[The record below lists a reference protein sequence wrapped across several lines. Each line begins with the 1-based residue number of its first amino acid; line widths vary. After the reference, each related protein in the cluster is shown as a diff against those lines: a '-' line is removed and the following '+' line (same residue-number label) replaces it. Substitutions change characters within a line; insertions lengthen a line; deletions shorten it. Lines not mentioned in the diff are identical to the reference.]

1 VVSNATGRIKI
12 KQHFLYNKNN
22 SINIMPAPVPPK
34 GKPVAG
40 KAVPPK
46 GKPVP
51 AGKAPVGKAPA
62 GKAVPPKESPKD
74 KMARLREMQ
83 NKKKK

>member
-1 VVSNATGRIKI
+1 MGSYAVRRITI
-12 KQHFLYNKNN
+12 KQYFFYNENN
-22 SINIMPAPVPPK
+22 CINIMPAPVPPK

-51 AGKAPVGKAPA
+51 AGKA
-62 GKAVPPKESPKD
+62 VPPKESPKD

>member
-1 VVSNATGRIKI
+1 MGSYAARRITI
-12 KQHFLYNKNN
+12 KQYFFYNKNN
-22 SINIMPAPVPPK
+22 CTNLMPAPVPPK

-51 AGKAPVGKAPA
+51 AGKA
-62 GKAVPPKESPKD
+62 VPPKESPKD

>member
-1 VVSNATGRIKI
+1 
-12 KQHFLYNKNN
+12 
-22 SINIMPAPVPPK
+22 MPAPMPPKGKPAAGKAMPPK
-34 GKPVAG
+34 GKPVA
-40 KAVPPK
+40 
-46 GKPVP
+46 
-51 AGKAPVGKAPA
+51 AGKAPT

>member
-1 VVSNATGRIKI
+1 
-12 KQHFLYNKNN
+12 
-22 SINIMPAPVPPK
+22 MPAPVPPK
-34 GKPVAG
+34 GKPVDG

-46 GKPVP
+46 GKPVS
-51 AGKAPVGKAPA
+51 A

>member
-1 VVSNATGRIKI
+1 VVSNAAGRIKI
-12 KQHFLYNKNN
+12 KQNFLYNKNN

-51 AGKAPVGKAPA
+51 AGKAPA

>member
-1 VVSNATGRIKI
+1 
-12 KQHFLYNKNN
+12 
-22 SINIMPAPVPPK
+22 MPAPVPPK
-34 GKPVAG
+34 GKPVTG

-46 GKPVP
+46 GKPV
-51 AGKAPVGKAPA
+51 PA

>member
-1 VVSNATGRIKI
+1 
-12 KQHFLYNKNN
+12 
-22 SINIMPAPVPPK
+22 MPAPVPPK
-34 GKPVAG
+34 GKPVVG

-46 GKPVP
+46 GKP
-51 AGKAPVGKAPA
+51 ATAA

>member
-1 VVSNATGRIKI
+1 
-12 KQHFLYNKNN
+12 
-22 SINIMPAPVPPK
+22 MPAPVPPK
-34 GKPVAG
+34 GKSAAG

-46 GKPVP
+46 
-51 AGKAPVGKAPA
+51 GKAPA

>member
-1 VVSNATGRIKI
+1 
-12 KQHFLYNKNN
+12 LYNKNN

-46 GKPVP
+46 GKP
-51 AGKAPVGKAPA
+51 ATAA

>member
-1 VVSNATGRIKI
+1 VVSNAVRRIKI
-12 KQHFLYNKNN
+12 KQQFLYNKNN

-46 GKPVP
+46 GKPV
-51 AGKAPVGKAPA
+51 AAGKAPA

>member
-1 VVSNATGRIKI
+1 
-12 KQHFLYNKNN
+12 
-22 SINIMPAPVPPK
+22 MPAPVPPK
-34 GKPVAG
+34 GKPAAG

-46 GKPVP
+46 GKPNP
-51 AGKAPVGKAPA
+51 TGKTTE

-83 NKKKK
+83 NKKGK

>member
-1 VVSNATGRIKI
+1 
-12 KQHFLYNKNN
+12 
-22 SINIMPAPVPPK
+22 MPAPVPPK
-34 GKPVAG
+34 GKPAAG

-46 GKPVP
+46 
-51 AGKAPVGKAPA
+51 GKAPA
-62 GKAVPPKESPKD
+62 GKAVPPKESPKA

>member
-1 VVSNATGRIKI
+1 
-12 KQHFLYNKNN
+12 
-22 SINIMPAPVPPK
+22 MPAPVPPK
-34 GKPVAG
+34 GKPAAG
-40 KAVPPK
+40 KAMPPK
-46 GKPVP
+46 GK
-51 AGKAPVGKAPA
+51 ASAAA

>member
-1 VVSNATGRIKI
+1 
-12 KQHFLYNKNN
+12 
-22 SINIMPAPVPPK
+22 MPAPVPPK
-34 GKPVAG
+34 GKPPVG

-51 AGKAPVGKAPA
+51 AGKAPA

-83 NKKKK
+83 KKTKK

>member
-1 VVSNATGRIKI
+1 M
-12 KQHFLYNKNN
+12 YNKNN

-51 AGKAPVGKAPA
+51 AGKTPA

>member
-1 VVSNATGRIKI
+1 
-12 KQHFLYNKNN
+12 
-22 SINIMPAPVPPK
+22 MPAPVPPK

-51 AGKAPVGKAPA
+51 AGKA
-62 GKAVPPKESPKD
+62 VPPKESPKD
-74 KMARLREMQ
+74 KMARLRDMQ

>member
-1 VVSNATGRIKI
+1 
-12 KQHFLYNKNN
+12 
-22 SINIMPAPVPPK
+22 MPAPVPPK
-34 GKPVAG
+34 GKPAAG

-46 GKPVP
+46 GK
-51 AGKAPVGKAPA
+51 AAA

>member
-1 VVSNATGRIKI
+1 MVSNAAGRIKI

-51 AGKAPVGKAPA
+51 AGKA
-62 GKAVPPKESPKD
+62 VPPKESPKD

>member
-1 VVSNATGRIKI
+1 MVSNAVGRIII

-34 GKPVAG
+34 GKPAVG
-40 KAVPPK
+40 KAIPPK
-46 GKPVP
+46 GKP
-51 AGKAPVGKAPA
+51 ATAT

>member
-1 VVSNATGRIKI
+1 MS
-12 KQHFLYNKNN
+12 
-22 SINIMPAPVPPK
+22 PK

-46 GKPVP
+46 GKPVTTGKKP
-51 AGKAPVGKAPA
+51 AD
-62 GKAVPPKESPKD
+62 KAVPPKESPKD

-83 NKKKK
+83 TKKKK

>member
-1 VVSNATGRIKI
+1 MVSNAAGRIKI
-12 KQHFLYNKNN
+12 KQQFLYNKNN

-51 AGKAPVGKAPA
+51 AGKTPA

>member
-1 VVSNATGRIKI
+1 M
-12 KQHFLYNKNN
+12 YNKNN
-22 SINIMPAPVPPK
+22 SIIIMPAPVPPK

-51 AGKAPVGKAPA
+51 AGKAPT

>member
-1 VVSNATGRIKI
+1 MGANAAGRIKI
-12 KQHFLYNKNN
+12 KQYFFYNKNN

-34 GKPVAG
+34 GKPAAG

-46 GKPVP
+46 
-51 AGKAPVGKAPA
+51 GKAPA

>member
-1 VVSNATGRIKI
+1 
-12 KQHFLYNKNN
+12 
-22 SINIMPAPVPPK
+22 MPAPVPPK
-34 GKPVAG
+34 GKPAAG

-46 GKPVP
+46 GKP
-51 AGKAPVGKAPA
+51 AA

-83 NKKKK
+83 NKTKQ

>member
-1 VVSNATGRIKI
+1 
-12 KQHFLYNKNN
+12 
-22 SINIMPAPVPPK
+22 MPAPVPPK

-46 GKPVP
+46 GKPVTAGQKP
-51 AGKAPVGKAPA
+51 AD
-62 GKAVPPKESPKD
+62 KAVPPKESPKD

-83 NKKKK
+83 TKKKK

>member
-1 VVSNATGRIKI
+1 MGTHAVRRITI
-12 KQHFLYNKNN
+12 KPQFPYNKNN

-34 GKPVAG
+34 GKPPVG

-46 GKPVP
+46 GKPAP
-51 AGKAPVGKAPA
+51 AGKASA

-83 NKKKK
+83 KKTKK

>member
-1 VVSNATGRIKI
+1 
-12 KQHFLYNKNN
+12 
-22 SINIMPAPVPPK
+22 MPAPVPPK
-34 GKPVAG
+34 GKPAAG

-46 GKPVP
+46 GKP
-51 AGKAPVGKAPA
+51 ATAA

>member
-1 VVSNATGRIKI
+1 
-12 KQHFLYNKNN
+12 
-22 SINIMPAPVPPK
+22 MPAPVPPK
-34 GKPVAG
+34 GKPAAG

-46 GKPVP
+46 GKPNST
-51 AGKAPVGKAPA
+51 GKSTA

-83 NKKKK
+83 NKKGK

>member
-1 VVSNATGRIKI
+1 
-12 KQHFLYNKNN
+12 
-22 SINIMPAPVPPK
+22 MPAPVPPK
-34 GKPVAG
+34 GKPAAG

-46 GKPVP
+46 GKPNST
-51 AGKAPVGKAPA
+51 GKATA

-83 NKKKK
+83 NKKGK

>member
-1 VVSNATGRIKI
+1 
-12 KQHFLYNKNN
+12 
-22 SINIMPAPVPPK
+22 MPAPMPPK
-34 GKPVAG
+34 GKPPVG

-51 AGKAPVGKAPA
+51 AGKAPVGKA
-62 GKAVPPKESPKD
+62 VPPKESPKD

-83 NKKKK
+83 KKTKK

>member
-1 VVSNATGRIKI
+1 
-12 KQHFLYNKNN
+12 
-22 SINIMPAPVPPK
+22 MPAPVPPK
-34 GKPVAG
+34 GKPAAG

-46 GKPVP
+46 GKS
-51 AGKAPVGKAPA
+51 AA

>member
-1 VVSNATGRIKI
+1 
-12 KQHFLYNKNN
+12 
-22 SINIMPAPVPPK
+22 MPAPVPPK
-34 GKPVAG
+34 GKPAAG
-40 KAVPPK
+40 KAMPPK
-46 GKPVP
+46 GKP
-51 AGKAPVGKAPA
+51 AA